1 MGDSKIK
8 LLKFGKL
15 VFTKSINKTSLP
27 LIDYVPAC
35 GEVQVAS
42 VDQGIA
48 PKTNSEKTKVKI
60 HKQKNNIYPYFYY

>member
-1 MGDSKIK
+1 MFDFNCSNCFYEINQQII
-8 LLKFGKL
+8 LL
-15 VFTKSINKTSLP
+15 